1 MEASGQ
7 EARPWERR
15 RDESAPAFA
24 AFQVYLG
31 LGAQRAFIG
40 VARQLGRHKSLV
52 YRWARRH
59 AWRERVYQWELTQS
73 HEAESVVRQE
83 REDALRRQVRD
94 AARMQRLSMF
104 KVGSMVYRD
113 QESGQVTLDPSVSM
127 ADAVRLYR
135 LALEIWRA
143 QPAAQQQAAS
153 GQAADDELDA
163 LSDPELQEL
172 IMLAQERASQSP
184 SGGS

>member
-1 MEASGQ
+1 
-7 EARPWERR
+7 
-15 RDESAPAFA
+15 
-24 AFQVYLG
+24 
-31 LGAQRAFIG
+31 
-40 VARQLGRHKSLV
+40 
-52 YRWARRH
+52 
-59 AWRERVYQWELTQS
+59 
-73 HEAESVVRQE
+73 
-83 REDALRRQVRD
+83 
-94 AARMQRLSMF
+94 MQRLSMF